1 MSKKALNKKRNTNKW
16 RYKYRLVVLNEDTF
30 EEKVSFKLSRL
41 NVFVWGTLSAVT
53 LIVFT
58 ILLIAFT
65 PIREYIPGYT
75 STNLRRQAVALMEV
89 TDSLTKTIAYN
100 ERYIERIRMVLKG
113 EYAPS
118 QIHKDSLGLPFILDT
133 TTLALTPIKE
143 DSILRARV
151 ALEDRYNLFQNNTN
165 AFTEGLFP
173 PLSGMITQGFDPEI
187 KHYALD
193 ITSVSDAPVKAIA
206 SGTVV
211 FSEWT
216 SDTGYVLILVHRNG
230 MLSVYKHNG
239 ALLKNQGDQV
249 LAGEVVASVG
259 DTGELSTGPH
269 LHFELWEGDRP
280 VNPLNY
286 IDFN

>member
-1 MSKKALNKKRNTNKW
+1 MAKKAVKKERSENKW

-41 NVFVWGTLSAVT
+41 NVFVVGTLSAVT
-53 LIVFT
+53 LIAAT
-58 ILLIAFT
+58 IVLVAFT
-65 PIREYIPGYT
+65 SLREYIPGYA
-75 STNLRRQAVALMEV
+75 STDLKRQAVSLAEV
-89 TDSLTKTIAYN
+89 TDSLSQIISYN

-113 EYAPS
+113 DYAPS
-118 QIHKDSLGLPFILDT
+118 QIENDSLDLPFNLDT
-133 TTLALTPIKE
+133 TTVALTPIRE

-151 ALEDRYNLFQNNTN
+151 ALEDRYNLFESNTK
-165 AFTEGLFP
+165 ALETALFP
-173 PLSGMITQGFDPEI
+173 PVSGLITQGFDPEI
-187 KHYALD
+187 KHYAID
-193 ITSVSDAPVKAIA
+193 ITAVEDAPVKAIT

-216 SDTGYVLILVHRNG
+216 SDTGYVIMIQHRNG

-249 LAGEVVASVG
+249 LAGEVVAAVG
-259 DTGELSTGPH
+259 NTGEYSTGAH
-269 LHFELWEGDRP
+269 LHFELWEKDRP

>member
-1 MSKKALNKKRNTNKW
+1 MAKKAVKKERSENKW

-41 NVFVWGTLSAVT
+41 NVFVVGTLSAVA
-53 LIVFT
+53 
-58 ILLIAFT
+58 LIAATIVLVAFT
-65 PIREYIPGYT
+65 SLREYIPGYA
-75 STNLRRQAVALMEV
+75 STDLKRQAVSLAEV
-89 TDSLTKTIAYN
+89 TDSLSQIISYN

-113 EYAPS
+113 DYAPS
-118 QIHKDSLGLPFILDT
+118 QIENDSLDLPFNLDT
-133 TTLALTPIKE
+133 TTVALTPIRE

-151 ALEDRYNLFQNNTN
+151 ALEDRYNLFESNTK
-165 AFTEGLFP
+165 ALETALFP
-173 PLSGMITQGFDPEI
+173 PVSGLITQGFDQEI
-187 KHYALD
+187 KHYAID
-193 ITSVSDAPVKAIA
+193 ITAEEDAPVKAIT

-216 SDTGYVLILVHRNG
+216 SDTGYVIMIQHRNG

-249 LAGEVVASVG
+249 LAGEVVAAVG
-259 DTGELSTGPH
+259 NTGEYSTGAH
-269 LHFELWEGDRP
+269 LHFELWEKDRP